1 MIIMIIIYIGIAKA
15 YINYLKHDG
24 KRIYSEQNTGMWWQ
38 NTEKSLPCGSKLLS
52 IILYSDATNVDALGK
67 KTSILFICQ
76 SVTLRIGDVIN
87 QMQNNY

>member
-1 MIIMIIIYIGIAKA
+1 MIIIYIVLLKRIL
-15 YINYLKHDG
+15 IILKHDG
-24 KRIYSEQNTGMWWQ
+24 ERIYSEQNTGMWWQ

-52 IILYSDATNVDALGK
+52 IMLYSDATNVDALGK